1 MNQLK
6 GEAMQ
11 VWGGLRAVIG
21 AVLLAL
27 MVGCGSEEIESIE
40 PVVVNKSPNDNRI
53 YAAVTLDN
61 GLKVLMV
68 SDSETEKSAAA
79 LSVGVGAFSDPM
91 DFQGMAHY
99 LEHMLFMGSE
109 SFPEPDGYMNF
120 AAENGGS
127 SNAYTSSEITNYM
140 ITIEN
145 QAFPEALHRLSEFFS
160 APILDPDYIQKE
172 KNAVNAEWSM
182 RRESEGRSIYRLQRE
197 LLGEHPANRFTI
209 GNLETLADKE
219 TRQLHPATVEFFE
232 QYYSANLMALV
243 LISPLPVA
251 EMEALASQYFALI
264 PNKETDEPTVTT
276 ELDFSEVAGKLIRFK
291 PQRDLREMRISY
303 IIDNNQVEWRSKPGD
318 YLGYVIGSEMPGA
331 PADKLK
337 SLGLISELYTSSY
350 ESLYGNYGTFE
361 VSVQLTPQGMKR
373 REEIY
378 DVVTGY
384 IELLR
389 REGVDD
395 RYVEEYRQSLQ
406 NRFRF
411 LEKTDDFSYASSL
424 AAAMQDYP
432 IENVIDAPYRF
443 DGFNQEAVDTLL
455 SQLVAERSNVW
466 FISQEEPT
474 DKELQFYVAPHSVEE
489 WLPRDTSAALALVDR
504 LGLTL
509 PSQNALLPERF
520 DIKSPPQVATAVE
533 VADNVTFWLKGSENF
548 EGLPKGFTRI
558 QINTPKAFNDVDSF
572 VYLALWESL
581 YNLKQARLA
590 TEASV
595 AGMSLSMSA
604 GSGVSLTMSGFTDK
618 QPELLS
624 RALAGLRVEATELEL
639 GQAVERYL
647 RSIEN
652 AKRAFPY
659 TRLSPLLG
667 LLTRE
672 GQFTDSALALSA
684 AKATLTDL
692 EAFIDAT
699 LSESHVRGLFFGNY
713 DEADVISTYERMA
726 KVVSASPKAG
736 YARADVYDPQPGA
749 TYLLNRDVPV
759 EDLGMLYAFAAPQA
773 SVKNR
778 ALSRILARH
787 LRVRAFETLRT
798 EEQLGYAAGG
808 GSLDLYQHP
817 MVIFYIQTPVKG
829 PQAMLDRFNQYTI
842 EYREELANLS
852 QDSFEKFKAGVLT
865 SLTEPPKN
873 LSSEAGPFASDWAIE
888 NYDFDS
894 RDELITA
901 VESATLDDVR
911 AFFDSTVFSE
921 ERSRLVIQLRGKR
934 FADEAF
940 ATLDGGVV
948 VDDINQFHNEMAVQA
963 K

>member
-1 MNQLK
+1 
-6 GEAMQ
+6 MQ
-11 VWGGLRAVIG
+11 FRYCRRVGIG
-21 AVLLAL
+21 AVLLIL
-27 MVGCGSEEIESIE
+27 LVGCGAKVEETTA
-40 PVVVNKSPNDNRI
+40 PVVVNKSPNDDRT

-160 APILDPDYIQKE
+160 APILDPEYIQKE

-197 LLGEHPANRFTI
+197 LLGDHPANRFTI

-243 LISPLPVA
+243 MISPLPVA
-251 EMEALASQYFALI
+251 EMEALASEYFSLI
-264 PNKETDEPTVTT
+264 PNKETNKPAVKK
-276 ELDFSEVAGKLIRFK
+276 ELNFGEVAGKLIRFK

-303 IIDNNQVEWRSKPGD
+303 IIDNNQAEWRSKPGD

-337 SLGLISELYTSSY
+337 ALGLISELYTSSY

-361 VSVQLTPQGMKR
+361 ISVQLTPQGMKR

-378 DVVTGY
+378 DVITGY

-406 NRFRF
+406 NRFTF
-411 LEKTDDFSYASSL
+411 LEKTDDFSYAASL

-443 DGFNQEAVDTLL
+443 DGFNQEAVNRLL
-455 SQLVAERSNVW
+455 GQLVAERSNVW
-466 FISQEEPT
+466 FVSQEEPT
-474 DKELQFYVAPHSVEE
+474 DRELQFYVAPHSVEE
-489 WLPRDTSAALALVDR
+489 WVPRDSAAALALVDR
-504 LGLTL
+504 LGLSL

-520 DIKSPPQVATAVE
+520 DIKTPPAVATPIE
-533 VADNVTFWLKGSENF
+533 VADNVTFWLKGSEHF
-548 EGLPKGFTRI
+548 DGLPKGFARI
-558 QINTPKAFNDVDSF
+558 QINNAKAFDNVDGY
-572 VYLALWESL
+572 VYLSLWESL

-604 GSGVSLTMSGFTDK
+604 GSGISLTMSGFTDK

-624 RALAGLRVEATELEL
+624 RALSGLRVEASELEF

-672 GQFTDSALALSA
+672 GQYTDTTLALAASQ
-684 AKATLTDL
+684 ATLSKL

-699 LSESHVRGLFFGNY
+699 LADSHLRGLFFGNY
-713 DEADVISTYERMA
+713 DEADVITTYDRMA
-726 KVVSASPKAG
+726 EVVTASSTAA

-749 TYLLNRDVPV
+749 TYMMNRNVPV
-759 EDLGMLYAFAAPQA
+759 EDLGMLYAFAAPEA

-829 PQAMLDRFNQYTI
+829 PQDMLDRFNAYTL

-852 QDSFEKFKAGVLT
+852 DDSFEKFKAGVLT

-873 LSSEAGPFASDWAIE
+873 LSAEAGPFASDWAIE

-894 RDELITA
+894 REELIAA
-901 VESATLDDVR
+901 VEAATLDDVR
-911 AFFDSTVFSE
+911 AFFDDTVFSE

-934 FADEAF
+934 FSDEPF
-940 ATLDGGVV
+940 ATLDGAVV
-948 VDDINQFHNEMAVQA
+948 VEDVDQFHRDMPVQA
-963 K
+963 R

>member
-1 MNQLK
+1 
-6 GEAMQ
+6 MQ
-11 VWGGLRAVIG
+11 FRDCLRVGIG
-21 AVLLAL
+21 AVLLTL
-27 MVGCGSEEIESIE
+27 LVGCGAKVEETTA
-40 PVVVNKSPNDNRI
+40 PVVVNKSPNDDRT

-160 APILDPDYIQKE
+160 APILDPEYIQKE

-197 LLGEHPANRFTI
+197 LLGDHPANRFTI
-209 GNLETLADKE
+209 GNLETLSDKE

-243 LISPLPVA
+243 MISPLPVA
-251 EMEALASQYFALI
+251 EMEALASELFSLI
-264 PNKETDEPTVTT
+264 PNKEADKPAVKK
-276 ELDFSEVAGKLIRFK
+276 ELNFGEVAGKLIRFK

-303 IIDNNQVEWRSKPGD
+303 IIDNNQAEWRSKPGD

-361 VSVQLTPQGMKR
+361 ISVQLTPQGMKR

-378 DVVTGY
+378 DVITGY

-406 NRFRF
+406 NRFTF
-411 LEKTDDFSYASSL
+411 LEKTDDFSYAASL

-443 DGFNQEAVDTLL
+443 DGFNQEAVNRLL
-455 SQLVAERSNVW
+455 GQLVSERSNVW

-474 DKELQFYVAPHSVEE
+474 DSELQFYVAPHSVEE
-489 WLPRDTSAALALVDR
+489 WVPRDSAAALALVDR
-504 LGLTL
+504 LGLSL

-520 DIKSPPQVATAVE
+520 DIKTPPAVATPIE
-533 VADNVTFWLKGSENF
+533 VADNVTFWLKGSEHF

-558 QINTPKAFNDVDSF
+558 QINNAKAFDSVDGF
-572 VYLALWESL
+572 VYLSLWESL

-604 GSGVSLTMSGFTDK
+604 GSGISLTMSGFTDK

-624 RALAGLRVEATELEL
+624 RALSGLRVEASELEF

-672 GQFTDSALALSA
+672 GQYTDTTLALAASQ
-684 AKATLTDL
+684 ATLSQL

-699 LSESHVRGLFFGNY
+699 LAGSHLRGLFFGNY
-713 DEADVISTYERMA
+713 DEADVITTYERMA
-726 KVVSASPKAG
+726 EVVMASSTAA

-749 TYLLNRDVPV
+749 TYMMNRDVPV
-759 EDLGMLYAFAAPQA
+759 EDLGMLYAFAAPEA

-829 PQAMLDRFNQYTI
+829 AQDMLDRFNAYTL

-852 QDSFEKFKAGVLT
+852 EDSFEKFKAGVLT

-873 LSSEAGPFASDWAIE
+873 LSAEAGPFASDWAIE

-894 RDELITA
+894 REELIAA
-901 VESATLDDVR
+901 VEAATLGDVR
-911 AFFDSTVFSE
+911 AFFDDTVFSE
-921 ERSRLVIQLRGKR
+921 DRSRLVIQLRGKR
-934 FADEAF
+934 FSDEPF
-940 ATLDGGVV
+940 ATLDGAVV
-948 VDDINQFHNEMAVQA
+948 VDDVDQFHRDMPVQA
-963 K
+963 R